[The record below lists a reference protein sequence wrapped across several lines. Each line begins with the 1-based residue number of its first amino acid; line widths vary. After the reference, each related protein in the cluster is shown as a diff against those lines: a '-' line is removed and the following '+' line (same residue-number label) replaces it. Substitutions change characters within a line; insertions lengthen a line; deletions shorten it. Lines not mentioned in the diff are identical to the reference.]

1 MSAFTGTWRLTRLAL
16 RRDRIRLGIWI
27 LGTPLLGYALAASVA
42 GVYPDDAARHGYA
55 TTSAS
60 SLVARAFNGPIAGTD
75 LGAVVVAE
83 TYATLAVLVA
93 LLSTFAVVRHTRQN
107 EETGRAEL
115 LGASVVGRYALL
127 TAALLVVVGANVL
140 AAAGLAL
147 ALALAGA
154 GLPLAGSVAA
164 AAAIGG
170 VGVAFTGVAAVTAQL
185 TVTSRGANAL
195 AAAAVGLAF
204 LLRAAGDVF
213 GEQSADGTRVVSA
226 WPSWVSPMGWGNQ
239 VRAYTG
245 ERWWTLALPV
255 ALLAAA
261 VALAYALARRRDL
274 GAGLFAARRGPGRA
288 ATWLLSPA
296 GLAWRL
302 QRGALLGWAVGV
314 GVLGVSMGVAAD
326 EFNAMI
332 AENPAAAEAIAAMG
346 GGGELVDGYLAA
358 MLGLYAL
365 AIGAYVVQAL
375 LRVRAD
381 EADGVLEAVLAT
393 AVSRRRWLGTQVGAA
408 LLGATALLLFG
419 GVTTGLGY
427 GLVDGDPAGKALAL
441 GGAAALRLPAL
452 LVVAG
457 VVTALFGLLPRWS
470 VALSWTALMVF
481 LLLGQLGAVLE
492 LPQAALDLSPYT
504 HVPAAPAVD
513 PTAPPLVVLT
523 AVAAALLVAGAA
535 AFRHRDTPR

>member
-1 MSAFTGTWRLTRLAL
+1 MSAFAGTGRLTRLVL
-16 RRDRIRLGIWI
+16 RRDRVRLGIWLI
-27 LGTPLLGYALAASVA
+27 GTPLLGYALAASVS

-60 SLVARAFNGPIAGTD
+60 SLVARAFNGPIAGAD

-83 TYATLAVLVA
+83 TYVTLAVTVA

-127 TAALLVVVGANVL
+127 TAALLVVVGVNVL
-140 AAAGLAL
+140 SAALL
-147 ALALAGA
+147 ALALAGT
-154 GLPLAGSVAA
+154 GLPVAGCVAA

-170 VGVAFTGVAAVTAQL
+170 VGLAFTGVAAVTAQI

-195 AAAAVGLAF
+195 AAASVGLAF

-213 GEQSADGTRVVSA
+213 GDVNADGTRVDSA
-226 WPSWVSPMGWGNQ
+226 WPSWLSPLGWGNQ
-239 VRAYTG
+239 VRAFGG
-245 ERWWTLALPV
+245 EQWWTLALPV
-255 ALLAAA
+255 ALLVVA
-261 VALAYALARRRDL
+261 VAVAYALAERRDL
-274 GAGLFAARRGPGRA
+274 GAGLVAPRRGPARA
-288 ATWLLSPA
+288 AASLLSPA

-314 GVLGVSMGVAAD
+314 GVVGFCMGVAAD
-326 EFNAMI
+326 EFNTMI

-346 GGGELVDGYLAA
+346 GGADLVDAYLAA
-358 MLGLYAL
+358 MLAL
-365 AIGAYVVQAL
+365 FALTIGAYVVQAL

-381 EADGVLEAVLAT
+381 ESDGILEAVLAT
-393 AVSRRRWLGTQVGAA
+393 AVSRGRWLGTQVAA
-408 LLGATALLLFG
+408 AVLGALALLLLAG
-419 GVTTGLGY
+419 ATTGLGY
-427 GLVDGDPAGKALAL
+427 GMVSGDVLGETVAL

-470 VALSWTALMVF
+470 VVLSWTALLAF
-481 LLLGQLGAVLE
+481 LLLGQLGAVLD
-492 LPQAALDLSPYT
+492 LPQAALDVSPFT
-504 HVPAAPAVD
+504 HVPSVPAVD
-513 PTAPPLVVLT
+513 PTVLPLAVLV
-523 AVAAALLVAGAA
+523 AVAAVLVAAGVA
-535 AFRHRDTPR
+535 AFRHRDVPS